1 MTLDAIDREIT
12 NLFTRLRQ
20 ADDVRRRALV
30 HLDAVPTLTDNPEA
44 RASLERERLAALR
57 AAEDE
62 VLAATAAATARA
74 RALDRLLSVDVGVKL
89 TPDQWTRAA
98 AMRGFIGDQVAGAGA
113 ADLARLLDGAQ
124 LSDDPALAY
133 TTARAVDA
141 RLRAGTID
149 ALRGGPA
156 DDVVSIGRL
165 QDRIREIDAS
175 LRSAAAD
182 PVRTRVEEVATAAEK
197 RERAIEQLRTNRGE
211 GSTLFRDPRRKT
223 VPYQDPFTT
232 PPAYDIAGRPIAG

>member
-1 MTLDAIDREIT
+1 MTIAEVDQEIT
-12 NLFTRLRQ
+12 NLFDTMRQ
-20 ADDVRRRALV
+20 AGDVHRRALA

-44 RASLERERLAALR
+44 RASLEQERLAALR

-62 VLAATAAATARA
+62 MLATTAAATARA
-74 RALDRLLSVDVGVKL
+74 RALNRLLSVDVGVKL
-89 TPDQWTRAA
+89 TPDQWTKAA
-98 AMRGFIGDQVAGAGA
+98 AMRGFIGDQVASAGA
-113 ADLARLLDGAQ
+113 ADLARLLEGAQ

-141 RLRAGTID
+141 RLRAGAID
-149 ALRGGPA
+149 ALRAGPA
-156 DDVVSIGRL
+156 DDAVSISRV

-182 PVRTRVEEVATAAEK
+182 PVRTRVEEVATAAET
-197 RERAIEQLRTNRGE
+197 RERAIEQMRANRGE
-211 GSTLFRDPRRKT
+211 GSTLFRNPRWKG

-232 PPAYDIAGRPIAG
+232 PPTYDIAGRPIAG